1 MNEQTEEK
9 VQDIL
14 LSLVEF
20 DGNREKGFGTTV
32 DVSKAQE
39 DIMNIIQKEREDA
52 IKDIVKDIGNL
63 KLKERK
69 IDYSYVNIPEE
80 WEAEPENIE
89 KRGYNQAVRE
99 INNKIY
105 LFITNNLSQTKGGE
119 DGSK

>member
-1 MNEQTEEK
+1 MNKQTEEK

-69 IDYSYVNIPEE
+69 IDY
-80 WEAEPENIE
+80 
-89 KRGYNQAVRE
+89 
-99 INNKIY
+99 
-105 LFITNNLSQTKGGE
+105 
-119 DGSK
+119 